1 MGLFARG
8 GWDKGK
14 NPYFLYFYKGGNG
27 QKLYF
32 FNLFG
37 SMAKEM
43 ADNEALFK
51 LDMYN
56 AYTLHFIKKNLPKV
70 ANERYCNVLFIFGI
84 IFGNGVKAVVP

>member
-14 NPYFLYFYKGGNG
+14 NPYFLYFYKGGKG
-27 QKLYF
+27 QKPYF

-56 AYTLHFIKKNLPKV
+56 AYTLHFIKKKPH
-70 ANERYCNVLFIFGI
+70 
-84 IFGNGVKAVVP
+84 